1 MFNFIY
7 YRKVLKKKK
16 KQNIVILAVVI
27 SIIIGII
34 GYNYSAEQTRQK
46 GFQFGNELEQIQT
59 DVKELQTQFY
69 SKKTQW
75 EEGSITKDE
84 LFQHYEKHIEK
95 FEEIISL
102 YDKLVP
108 PKSFQSAV
116 DLLKLSSQT
125 QLDSDV
131 QYIKW
136 METGE
141 VHFKVRSDS
150 QYQEAL
156 EYEMSGLVEYY
167 SAKAG
172 IQP

>member
-1 MFNFIY
+1 
-7 YRKVLKKKK
+7 LKKKK
-16 KQNIVILAVVI
+16 KQNIIILAVAVA
-27 SIIIGII
+27 IIAGIVS
-34 GYNYSAEQTRQK
+34 YNYSAEQTRQK
-46 GFQFGNELEQIQT
+46 GFAFGNDLEKIQT

-75 EEGSITKDE
+75 EEGTMTQDE
-84 LFQHYEKHIEK
+84 LFQHYEKHVER
-95 FEEIISL
+95 FEGIISQ

-108 PKSFQSAV
+108 PESFQSAV

-125 QLDSDV
+125 QLESDV
-131 QYIKW
+131 QYIEW
-136 METGE
+136 MKTGDE
-141 VHFKVRSDS
+141 SFKVRSDS

-167 SAKAG
+167 SAKTG